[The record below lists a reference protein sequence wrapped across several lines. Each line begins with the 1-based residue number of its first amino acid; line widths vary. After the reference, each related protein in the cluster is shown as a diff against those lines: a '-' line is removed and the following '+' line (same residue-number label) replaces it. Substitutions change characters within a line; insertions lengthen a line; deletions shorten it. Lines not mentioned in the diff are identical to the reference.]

1 MKKLILL
8 PFLVFGQFLAHAQKP
23 AKKAQQVITLNLMPA
38 GSVHLPKIKKD
49 KNNDTKQQ
57 LMEELDLASNKNLS
71 VTGQVIETVSA
82 EKKPDV
88 ASNNSDKKNEEPAT
102 QGKKSAIIYTISP
115 L

>member
-23 AKKAQQVITLNLMPA
+23 AKKTQQVITLNLLPA

-49 KNNDTKQQ
+49 KNKDTMEQ
-57 LMEELDLASNKNLS
+57 LKEELNLAPNRNLAITEQ
-71 VTGQVIETVSA
+71 VTETVID
-82 EKKPDV
+82 EKDT
-88 ASNNSDKKNEEPAT
+88 PAK
-102 QGKKSAIIYTISP
+102 GHSVIYTITS